1 METIYAELIS
11 IGDEILSG
19 WTMNTNAA
27 WLAQKLAGIGLSVR
41 WITCIADSNTEIETA
56 LEIASRRAEV
66 IICTGGLGPTPD
78 DLTKHSICKFF
89 NTKLGLNQKTLTDIE
104 KIFEGRNLRMPDVNR
119 NQAMVPQ
126 SAKIVTNRFGTA
138 PGLLLEKNG
147 KVYYFLP
154 GVPMEMKAMVENLIL
169 KQLKQKFQFSDIRT
183 ILFRT
188 TGIPESRLFEKI
200 EATLKK
206 HPQFQVS
213 FLPKSIGVD
222 IRIKYTDNQ
231 DISEDLLN
239 SFQDELRATIKKY
252 IYSEKEIDLSEVIG
266 KILIDKELTLSI
278 AESFT
283 GGLISDWITDVPGS
297 SAYLLG
303 SVTTYSNDSKV
314 RLLGVSSKMLEKW
327 GAVSEQT
334 AVEMVQGVQHLYQS
348 DCAIASTGIAG
359 PTGATATKPV
369 GLCYLAAKYRDVLT
383 VKQFKFGKNRRFN
396 KERGATAGLEI
407 LRRLILSN

>member
-1 METIYAELIS
+1 MHTTYVELIS
-11 IGDEILSG
+11 IGNEILSG
-19 WTMNTNAA
+19 WTINTNAS
-27 WLAQKLAGIGLSVR
+27 WLAQKLTSIGLSVR
-41 WITCIADSNTEIETA
+41 WITCIADINTEIETA
-56 LEIASRRAEV
+56 LEIASQRAEI

-89 NTKLGLNQKTLTDIE
+89 NTKLQLSQETLTDIE
-104 KIFEGRNLRMPDVNR
+104 KIFEGRNLRMPEVNR

-126 SAKIVTNRFGTA
+126 SAKLVKNSFGTA
-138 PGLLLEKNG
+138 PGLLLEKNR
-147 KVYYFLP
+147 KQYYFLP
-154 GVPMEMKAMVENLIL
+154 GVPMEMKAMVGNLIL
-169 KQLKQKFQFSDIRT
+169 KQLKQKFQLSDIPT
-183 ILFRT
+183 ILLRT

-200 EATLKK
+200 ETTLKK

-213 FLPKSIGVD
+213 FLPKSTGVD
-222 IRIKYTDNQ
+222 IRIKYTDDH
-231 DISEDLLN
+231 DITEGLLKG
-239 SFQDELRATIKKY
+239 FQDELRATLKKY
-252 IYSEKEIDLSEVIG
+252 IYSDKDIDLPEILG
-266 KILIDKELTLSI
+266 GILIARELTLSI
-278 AESFT
+278 GESFT
-283 GGLISDWITDVPGS
+283 GGLISDWITDIPGS

-303 SVTTYSNDSKV
+303 SVTAYSNDSKM
-314 RLLGVSSKMLEKW
+314 RLLGVSSKTLEKW

-369 GLCYLAAKYRDVLT
+369 GLCYLAALYRDTLT

-407 LRRLILSN
+407 LRRLLLSN